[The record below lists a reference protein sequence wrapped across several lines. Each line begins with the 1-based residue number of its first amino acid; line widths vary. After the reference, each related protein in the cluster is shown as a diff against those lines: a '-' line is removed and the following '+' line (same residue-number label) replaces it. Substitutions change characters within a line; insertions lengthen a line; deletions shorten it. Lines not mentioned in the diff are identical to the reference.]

1 MSSAERA
8 MRTDSGFARLRATIF
23 LAVFAAV
30 LSGASC
36 EVVKPSAKAVSD
48 VPSAGKFPHALLG
61 RLLEKAVIDGLVDY
75 AAVSVDERLLEDY
88 LAEVARVSPDSHPHL
103 FPTEPD
109 RLAYWIN
116 AHNACALRGV
126 LRFNRPANLRDIA
139 QRFDSGTT
147 YVVGGKNLS
156 LNAMTAIAYRRFTD
170 ARVHFALVKA
180 RRGGPPL
187 PKEPWEAADLDT
199 RLEAAA
205 RAFLADAHN
214 VDWKP
219 PALKAG
225 LSRILLDF
233 RAEFERE
240 VPSTVSGDARLVTSL
255 NRFRAQREKIN
266 ATEVYSIPLDERLND
281 VANR

>member
-1 MSSAERA
+1 MKPNVA
-8 MRTDSGFARLRATIF
+8 SGRLYSTVL
-23 LAVFAAV
+23 LAVMAV
-30 LSGASC
+30 VLPGASC
-36 EVVKPSAKAVSD
+36 EVVKPSVKAASD
-48 VPSAGKFPHALLG
+48 VPSAGKFPHGLLG
-61 RLLEKAVIDGLVDY
+61 RLLDKVVMDGLVDY
-75 AAVSVDERLLEDY
+75 AAVSVDEAQLEEY

-126 LRFNRPANLRDIA
+126 LRFNRPANLKEIA
-139 QRFDSGTT
+139 HRFDSGTT
-147 YVVGGKNLS
+147 YVVGRKNLS
-156 LNAMTAIAYRRFTD
+156 LNDMTSIAYKRFTD

-187 PKEPWEAADLDT
+187 QKETWEPADLDA

-205 RAFLADAHN
+205 RIFLADPRN

-219 PALKAG
+219 PALKVG
-225 LSRILLDF
+225 LSRILVDF

-240 VPSTVSGDARLVTSL
+240 VPSTVTGDMRLVTSL

-266 ATEVYSIPLDERLND
+266 ATEVYPIPLDERLND
-281 VANR
+281 AANR

>member
-1 MSSAERA
+1 MTRA
-8 MRTDSGFARLRATIF
+8 AVSARLRATLF
-23 LAVFAAV
+23 LAVFAVV
-30 LSGASC
+30 LPGASC
-36 EVVKPSAKAVSD
+36 EVVKPSVKAVSD
-48 VPSAGKFPHALLG
+48 VPSAGKFPHGLLG
-61 RLLEKAVIDGLVDY
+61 RLLEKVVTDGLVDY
-75 AAVSVDERLLEDY
+75 AAVSVDERMLEEY
-88 LAEVARVSPDSHPHL
+88 LAEIARVSPESHPHL

-109 RLAYWIN
+109 RLAFWIN

-126 LRFNRPANLRDIA
+126 LRFNRPGNLKGLA
-139 QRFDSGTT
+139 HRFDSETT

-156 LNAMTAIAYRRFTD
+156 LNAMTSLAYRRFTD
-170 ARVHFALVKA
+170 ARIHFALVKA

-187 PKEPWEAADLDT
+187 AKEAWDAGDLDA
-199 RLEAAA
+199 RLDEAG
-205 RAFLADAHN
+205 RAFLADPHN

-219 PALKAG
+219 PALRAG

-240 VPSTVSGDARLVTSL
+240 VPSTVSGDARLLSSL

-266 ATEVYSIPLDERLND
+266 AIEVYPIPLDERLND

>member
-1 MSSAERA
+1 MGS
-8 MRTDSGFARLRATIF
+8 
-23 LAVFAAV
+23 
-30 LSGASC
+30 SC
-36 EVVKPSAKAVSD
+36 ETVKPNVKAATD
-48 VPSAGKFPHALLG
+48 VPSAGKFPHALFG
-61 RLLEKAVIDGLVDY
+61 RLLDKAVTNGLVDY
-75 AAVSVDERLLEDY
+75 AAVSVDEAILEEY

-126 LRFNRPANLRDIA
+126 LRFNRPANLKDIA
-139 QRFDSGTT
+139 HKFDSETT

-156 LNAMTAIAYRRFTD
+156 LNAMTSIATRRYTD
-170 ARVHFALVKA
+170 ARVHFALVSA

-187 PKEPWEAADLDT
+187 QKEPWDAAELDT

-205 RAFLADAHN
+205 RAFLGDPAN
-214 VDWKP
+214 VDWKA

-240 VPSTVSGDARLVTSL
+240 VPSTIAGDARLLSSL
-255 NRFRAQREKIN
+255 NRFRATREKIN
-266 ATEVYSIPLDERLND
+266 ATEVYPIPFDERLND
-281 VANR
+281 IANR

>member
-1 MSSAERA
+1 MTPAAVS
-8 MRTDSGFARLRATIF
+8 TRLRATIF
-23 LAVFAAV
+23 LAVLAAV
-30 LSGASC
+30 LQGASC
-36 EVVKPSAKAVSD
+36 EVVKPSVKAVSD

-61 RLLEKAVIDGLVDY
+61 RFLDKVVTLEGLVDY
-75 AAVSVDERLLEDY
+75 AAVSVDEQILEEY
-88 LAEVARVSPDSHPHL
+88 LAEVARVSPESHPHL

-126 LRFNRPANLRDIA
+126 LRFNRPGNLKDIA
-139 QRFDSGTT
+139 HRFDSETT

-156 LNAMTAIAYRRFTD
+156 LNAMAALAYRRYTD
-170 ARVHFALVKA
+170 ARVHFALVRA

-187 PKEPWEAADLDT
+187 AKEPWDAADLDA
-199 RLEAAA
+199 RLEAAG
-205 RAFLADAHN
+205 RAFLADPHN
-214 VDWKP
+214 VDWKA

-240 VPSTVSGDARLVTSL
+240 VPSTVSGDSRLIASL

-266 ATEVYSIPLDERLND
+266 AIEVYPVPMDERLND
-281 VANR
+281 AANR

>member
-1 MSSAERA
+1 MKHSTGSR
-8 MRTDSGFARLRATIF
+8 RLGASVL
-23 LAVFAAV
+23 LAAIAV
-30 LSGASC
+30 LLPGASC
-36 EVVKPSAKAVSD
+36 EVVKPSTRAATD

-61 RLLEKAVIDGLVDY
+61 RLLEKAVTDGLVDY
-75 AAVSVDERLLEDY
+75 AAVSVDEAVLEDY

-126 LRFNRPANLRDIA
+126 LRFNRPASLKEIA
-139 QRFDSGTT
+139 RKFDSDTA
-147 YVVGGKNLS
+147 YVVGGRNLS
-156 LNAMTAIAYRRFTD
+156 LNAMTTIAYRRFTD

-187 PKEPWEAADLDT
+187 RKEPWEPADLDT
-199 RLEAAA
+199 RLEEAAH
-205 RAFLADAHN
+205 AFLADPRN
-214 VDWKP
+214 VDWKAP
-219 PALKAG
+219 SVKAG
-225 LSRILLDF
+225 LSRLLIDF

-240 VPSTVSGDARLVTSL
+240 VPSTVSGDMRLVTSL

-266 ATEVYSIPLDERLND
+266 ATEVFPIPLDERLND
-281 VANR
+281 AANR